1 MTEEEFFMGIY
12 EIWNLIDMP
21 SAHSLGLLVG
31 IFSVGVAVVFIGS
44 IAYIAIGE
52 TTKTFKRRVSQRAIN
67 PLVSIRSHK
76 NIPPPE
82 RKP

>member
-1 MTEEEFFMGIY
+1 MEGFRNVFQGIH
-12 EIWNLIDMP
+12 WPD
-21 SAHSLGLLVG
+21 LGLYELGEYAGAGVVG
-31 IFSVGVAVVFIGS
+31 ALTVVTVVFIGS

-52 TTKTFKRRVSQRAIN
+52 ITKTFKRGVSQRAIN